1 MIVYFYFSTIAI
13 LKSSGRIDFELN
25 LFVTLI
31 SAFNSKKSM
40 KHPIQYNRNLK
51 PFARKLRIE
60 GTKGEAILWFYAL
73 KARKMYGYQ
82 FNRQFPI
89 GNYVVDFICRKLNLI
104 IEIDGS
110 SHLSKSESDRIRQDY
125 LEVSGYEILRFTE
138 AEVVHRLDDVVEKVS
153 YAVESLE
160 KNH

>member
-1 MIVYFYFSTIAI
+1 
-13 LKSSGRIDFELN
+13 
-25 LFVTLI
+25 
-31 SAFNSKKSM
+31 M

-51 PFARKLRIE
+51 SYARRLRSE

-73 KARKMYGYQ
+73 KSRKMYGYQ

-89 GNYVVDFICRKLNLI
+89 GNYIVDFICRKLNLI

-110 SHLSKSESDRIRQDY
+110 SHFLKSESDRERQDY
-125 LEVSGYEILRFTE
+125 LEGLGNVILRFSE
-138 AEVVHRLDDVVEKVS
+138 AEVVHRLDDVVEKIS

-160 KNH
+160 KKVILPKT